1 MNNIIAKIVITR
13 TTIIFAA
20 ISVAGIIISYYVS
33 FEFTKILSGLAQNKE
48 ISWQEINQMTKPW
61 LQYSLWIATPLM
73 LVSWF
78 LPLFWAWQN
87 YKVFKTKWLYI
98 VAVTPIFFN
107 LQGLVALMVFLVL
120 CLSMFWKEFDNWR
133 INKTKSS

>member
-13 TTIIFAA
+13 TTIVFAA
-20 ISVAGIIISYYVS
+20 ISVAGIIIGYYVS
-33 FEFTKILSGLAQNKE
+33 FEFNKILSGLAQNKE
-48 ISWQEINQMTKPW
+48 ISDQEFNQIKTMVTRY
-61 LQYSLWIATPLM
+61 LQWIGIPLM

-133 INKTKSS
+133 IDKTKSS